1 MLKKELKSFALFLLC
16 KYTLFMFKSASK
28 VAFLLIT
35 LSLCIFTALGI
46 VEATDFIALATGV
59 FGYYF
64 WRWNQPPQ

>member
-1 MLKKELKSFALFLLC
+1 
-16 KYTLFMFKSASK
+16 MFKSASK
-28 VAFLLIT
+28 IAFLLIT